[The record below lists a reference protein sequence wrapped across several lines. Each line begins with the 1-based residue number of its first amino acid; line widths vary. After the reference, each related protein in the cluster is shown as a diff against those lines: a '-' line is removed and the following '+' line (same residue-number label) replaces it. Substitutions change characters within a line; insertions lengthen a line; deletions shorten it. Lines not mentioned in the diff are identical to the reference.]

1 MGVQY
6 GSRVDMCEKLTAAAG
21 SQDTLMQAV
30 ADRAVAGGITYD
42 QYDAVSLS
50 NTKIDTNNA
59 LRQWTYQYCTE
70 FGFFQTPN
78 SEQPMRSW
86 AMSYGFWP
94 DYCNRIFGKEIETKT
109 EQTNKLYGGLN
120 IRGDNIFFL
129 NGSEDPWQYAAMRQ
143 LRDPETTQSTMSVQY
158 I

>member
-59 LRQWTYQYCTE
+59 LRQ
-70 FGFFQTPN
+70 
-78 SEQPMRSW
+78 
-86 AMSYGFWP
+86 
-94 DYCNRIFGKEIETKT
+94 
-109 EQTNKLYGGLN
+109 
-120 IRGDNIFFL
+120 
-129 NGSEDPWQYAAMRQ
+129 
-143 LRDPETTQSTMSVQY
+143 
-158 I
+158 